1 MIYNS
6 FYLVENKIM
15 SYKRSS
21 LMQERMEQ
29 NRQMILQSARELI
42 AQGGF
47 KDAQIQAI
55 AERSG
60 VSSGLV
66 YRYFDNKSQ
75 ILIEVL
81 GDAIQQEIQILN
93 SIAASSLSA
102 KQKLHKAVTTF
113 VKRALNSP
121 QLSYALM
128 FEPVDPLIE
137 HERFRSKQLIKQS
150 INDILVEGKVNG
162 EFGFED
168 LNTAAL
174 CVVGA
179 MTFVVIEPLNPS
191 KNVHFDQMYKDYFV
205 KQIADFCVS
214 GVSLTEDAAIR

>member
-1 MIYNS
+1 
-6 FYLVENKIM
+6 
-15 SYKRSS
+15 
-21 LMQERMEQ
+21 MQERMEQ
-29 NRQMILQSARELI
+29 NREAILQSARELI
-42 AQGGF
+42 AQGGI

-55 AERSG
+55 AERAG

-75 ILIEVL
+75 VLIEVL
-81 GDAIQQEIQILN
+81 SEAIQHEVKILN
-93 SIAASSLSA
+93 HIAESELSS
-102 KQKLHKAVTTF
+102 KQKLDKAVTTF
-113 VKRALNSP
+113 VKRAMNSP
-121 QLSYALM
+121 QLAYSLM
-128 FEPVDPLIE
+128 FEPVDAELE

-150 INDILVEGKVNG
+150 IKEILAAGKING

-191 KNVHFDQMYKDYFV
+191 RNVMFDQNYKDYFV
-205 KQIADFCVS
+205 KQIAEFCVNA
-214 GVSLTEDAAIR
+214 VQVQVQVEK

>member
-1 MIYNS
+1 
-6 FYLVENKIM
+6 
-15 SYKRSS
+15 
-21 LMQERMEQ
+21 MQERMEQ
-29 NRQMILQSARELI
+29 NREAILQSARELI
-42 AQGGF
+42 AQGGI

-55 AERSG
+55 AERAG

-75 ILIEVL
+75 VLIEVL
-81 GDAIQQEIQILN
+81 SEAIQHEVKILN
-93 SIAASSLSA
+93 HIAESELSS
-102 KQKLHKAVTTF
+102 KQKLDKAVTTF
-113 VKRALNSP
+113 VKRAMNSP
-121 QLSYALM
+121 QLAYSLM
-128 FEPVDPLIE
+128 FEPVDAELE

-150 INDILVEGKVNG
+150 IKEILAVGKING

-191 KNVHFDQMYKDYFV
+191 RNVMFDQNYKDYFV
-205 KQIADFCVS
+205 KQIAEFCVNA
-214 GVSLTEDAAIR
+214 VQVQEEK

>member
-1 MIYNS
+1 
-6 FYLVENKIM
+6 M

-21 LMQERMEQ
+21 LMQKRMEQ
-29 NRQMILQSARELI
+29 NREAILQSARELI
-42 AQGGF
+42 AQGGI

-55 AERSG
+55 AERAG

-75 ILIEVL
+75 VLIEVL
-81 GDAIQQEIQILN
+81 SEAIQHEVKILN
-93 SIAASSLSA
+93 HVAESDELTS
-102 KQKLHKAVTTF
+102 KQKLDKAVTTF
-113 VKRALNSP
+113 VKRAMNSP
-121 QLSYALM
+121 QLAYSLM
-128 FEPVDPLIE
+128 FEPVDAELE

-150 INDILVEGKVNG
+150 IKEILAAGKING

-191 KNVHFDQMYKDYFV
+191 RNVMFDQNYKDYFV
-205 KQIADFCVS
+205 KQIAEFCVNA
-214 GVSLTEDAAIR
+214 VQVQEEK

>member
-1 MIYNS
+1 MS
-6 FYLVENKIM
+6 

-29 NRQMILQSARELI
+29 NRKAILQSARELI

-55 AERSG
+55 AERAG

-66 YRYFDNKSQ
+66 YRYFENKSQ
-75 ILIEVL
+75 VLIEVL
-81 GDAIQQEIQILN
+81 SDAITLEVQIIN
-93 SIAASSLSA
+93 AIATGQLTP
-102 KQKLHKAVTTF
+102 KQKLHKAVTAF

-121 QLSYALM
+121 QLSYSLM
-128 FEPVDPLIE
+128 FEPVDPAIE
-137 HERFRSKQLIKQS
+137 HERFRSKQIIKQS
-150 INDILVEGKVNG
+150 IKEILAEGKVTG

-191 KNVHFDQMYKDYFV
+191 RNVMFDPSYRDYFV
-205 KQIADFCVS
+205 KQIADFCVNA
-214 GVSLTEDAAIR
+214 VSVQEENSI

>member
-1 MIYNS
+1 
-6 FYLVENKIM
+6 
-15 SYKRSS
+15 
-21 LMQERMEQ
+21 MQERMEQ
-29 NRQMILQSARELI
+29 NRQAILQSARELI
-42 AQGGF
+42 AQGGI

-55 AERSG
+55 AERAG

-75 ILIEVL
+75 VLIEVL
-81 GDAIQQEIQILN
+81 SEAIQHEVKILN
-93 SIAASSLSA
+93 HIAESELSS
-102 KQKLHKAVTTF
+102 KQKLDKAVTTF
-113 VKRALNSP
+113 VKRAMNSP
-121 QLSYALM
+121 QLAYSLM
-128 FEPVDPLIE
+128 FEPVDAELE

-150 INDILVEGKVNG
+150 IKEILAAGKING

-191 KNVHFDQMYKDYFV
+191 RNVMFDQNYKDYFV
-205 KQIADFCVS
+205 KQIAEFCVNA
-214 GVSLTEDAAIR
+214 VQVQEEK

>member
-1 MIYNS
+1 
-6 FYLVENKIM
+6 M

-21 LMQERMEQ
+21 LMQKRMEQ
-29 NRQMILQSARELI
+29 NREAILQSARELI
-42 AQGGF
+42 AQGGI

-55 AERSG
+55 AERAG

-75 ILIEVL
+75 VLIEVL
-81 GDAIQQEIQILN
+81 SEAIQHEVKILN
-93 SIAASSLSA
+93 HIAESELSS
-102 KQKLHKAVTTF
+102 KQKLDKAVTTF
-113 VKRALNSP
+113 VKRAMNSP
-121 QLSYALM
+121 QLAYSLM
-128 FEPVDPLIE
+128 FEPVDTELE

-150 INDILVEGKVNG
+150 IKEILAAGKING

-191 KNVHFDQMYKDYFV
+191 RNVMFDQNYKDYFV
-205 KQIADFCVS
+205 KQIAEFCVNA
-214 GVSLTEDAAIR
+214 VQVQ

>member
-1 MIYNS
+1 
-6 FYLVENKIM
+6 M

-21 LMQERMEQ
+21 LMQKRMEQ
-29 NRQMILQSARELI
+29 NREAILQSARELI
-42 AQGGF
+42 AQGGI

-55 AERSG
+55 AERAG

-75 ILIEVL
+75 VLIEVL
-81 GDAIQQEIQILN
+81 SEAIQHEVKILN
-93 SIAASSLSA
+93 HIAESELSS
-102 KQKLHKAVTTF
+102 KQKLDKAVTTF
-113 VKRALNSP
+113 VKRAMNSP
-121 QLSYALM
+121 QLAYSLM
-128 FEPVDPLIE
+128 FEPVDAELE

-150 INDILVEGKVNG
+150 IKEILVAGKING

-191 KNVHFDQMYKDYFV
+191 RNVMFDQNYKDYFV
-205 KQIADFCVS
+205 KQIAEFCVNA
-214 GVSLTEDAAIR
+214 VQVQEEK

>member
-1 MIYNS
+1 
-6 FYLVENKIM
+6 M

-29 NRQMILQSARELI
+29 NREAILQSARELI
-42 AQGGF
+42 AQGGI

-55 AERSG
+55 AERAG

-75 ILIEVL
+75 VLIEVL
-81 GDAIQQEIQILN
+81 SEAIQHELKILN
-93 SIAASSLSA
+93 HIAESDELTS
-102 KQKLHKAVTTF
+102 KQKLDKAVTTF
-113 VKRALNSP
+113 VKRAMNSP
-121 QLSYALM
+121 QLAYSLM
-128 FEPVDPLIE
+128 FEPVDAELE

-150 INDILVEGKVNG
+150 MKEILVAGKING

-191 KNVHFDQMYKDYFV
+191 RGVMFEQNHKDYFV
-205 KQIADFCVS
+205 KQIAEFCVNA
-214 GVSLTEDAAIR
+214 VQVQEEK

>member
-1 MIYNS
+1 
-6 FYLVENKIM
+6 M

-29 NRQMILQSARELI
+29 NRQSILQSARELI
-42 AQGGF
+42 AEGGF
-47 KDAQIQAI
+47 KDAQVQAI
-55 AERSG
+55 ADKSG

-66 YRYFDNKSQ
+66 YRYFENKNQ

-81 GDAIQQEIQILN
+81 SHAITGEVDILN
-93 SIAASSLSA
+93 NIARTDLSA
-102 KQKLHKAVTTF
+102 AQKLHKAVTTF

-121 QLSYALM
+121 QLSYSLM
-128 FEPVDPLIE
+128 FEPVDPTIE

-150 INDILVEGKVNG
+150 IKEILAEGKING

-191 KNVHFDQMYKDYFV
+191 RNIMFDDSYKGYFV
-205 KQIADFCVS
+205 KQIADFCVNAVIS
-214 GVSLTEDAAIR
+214 KGE

>member
-1 MIYNS
+1 
-6 FYLVENKIM
+6 M

-29 NRQMILQSARELI
+29 NREAILQSARELI
-42 AQGGF
+42 AQGGI

-55 AERSG
+55 ADRAG

-75 ILIEVL
+75 VLIEVL
-81 GDAIQQEIQILN
+81 SEAIQHEVKILN
-93 SIAASSLSA
+93 HIAESELSS
-102 KQKLHKAVTTF
+102 KQKLDKAVTTF
-113 VKRALNSP
+113 VKRAMNSP
-121 QLSYALM
+121 QLAYSLM
-128 FEPVDPLIE
+128 FEPVDAELE

-150 INDILVEGKVNG
+150 IKEILAAGKING

-191 KNVHFDQMYKDYFV
+191 RNVMFDQNYKDYFV
-205 KQIADFCVS
+205 KQIAEFCVNA
-214 GVSLTEDAAIR
+214 VQVQEEK

>member
-1 MIYNS
+1 
-6 FYLVENKIM
+6 M

-29 NRQMILQSARELI
+29 NRQAILQSARELI
-42 AQGGF
+42 AQGGI

-55 AERSG
+55 AERAG

-75 ILIEVL
+75 VLIEVL
-81 GDAIQQEIQILN
+81 SEAIQHEVKILN
-93 SIAASSLSA
+93 HIAESELSS
-102 KQKLHKAVTTF
+102 KQKLDKAVTTF
-113 VKRALNSP
+113 VKRAMNSP
-121 QLSYALM
+121 QLAYSLM
-128 FEPVDPLIE
+128 FEPVDAELE

-150 INDILVEGKVNG
+150 MKEILVAGKING

-191 KNVHFDQMYKDYFV
+191 RGVMFEQNHKDYFV
-205 KQIADFCVS
+205 KQIAEFCVNA
-214 GVSLTEDAAIR
+214 VQVQEEK

>member
-1 MIYNS
+1 
-6 FYLVENKIM
+6 
-15 SYKRSS
+15 
-21 LMQERMEQ
+21 MQERMEQ
-29 NRQMILQSARELI
+29 NRQTILQSARELI

-55 AERSG
+55 AERAG

-75 ILIEVL
+75 VLIEIL
-81 GDAIQQEIQILN
+81 AEAIQHEIQILN
-93 SIAASSLSA
+93 AIAASELSA

-121 QLSYALM
+121 QLSYSLM

-150 INDILVEGKVNG
+150 INQILAEGKING

-179 MTFVVIEPLNPS
+179 MTEAVISPIAPTTPTTHD
-191 KNVHFDQMYKDYFV
+191 KHRVATT
-205 KQIADFCVS
+205 IADFCVRA
-214 GVSLTEDAAIR
+214 VCR

>member
-1 MIYNS
+1 
-6 FYLVENKIM
+6 M

-29 NRQMILQSARELI
+29 NREAILQSARELI
-42 AQGGF
+42 AQGGI

-55 AERSG
+55 AERAG

-75 ILIEVL
+75 VLIEVL
-81 GDAIQQEIQILN
+81 SEAIQHEVKILN
-93 SIAASSLSA
+93 HIAESELTS
-102 KQKLHKAVTTF
+102 KQKLDKAVTTF
-113 VKRALNSP
+113 VKRAMNSP
-121 QLSYALM
+121 QLAYSLM
-128 FEPVDPLIE
+128 FEPVDAELE

-150 INDILVEGKVNG
+150 IKEILAAGKING

-191 KNVHFDQMYKDYFV
+191 RNVMFDQNYKDYFV
-205 KQIADFCVS
+205 KQIAEFCVNA
-214 GVSLTEDAAIR
+214 VHVQEEK

>member
-1 MIYNS
+1 
-6 FYLVENKIM
+6 M

-29 NRQMILQSARELI
+29 NREAILQSARELI
-42 AQGGF
+42 AQGGI

-55 AERSG
+55 AERAG

-75 ILIEVL
+75 VLIEVL
-81 GDAIQQEIQILN
+81 SEAIQHEVKILN
-93 SIAASSLSA
+93 HIAESELTS
-102 KQKLHKAVTTF
+102 KQKLDKAVTTF
-113 VKRALNSP
+113 VKRAMNSP
-121 QLSYALM
+121 QLAYSLM
-128 FEPVDPLIE
+128 FEPVDAELE

-150 INDILVEGKVNG
+150 IKEILAAGKING

-191 KNVHFDQMYKDYFV
+191 RNVMFDQNYKDYFV
-205 KQIADFCVS
+205 KQIAEFCVNA
-214 GVSLTEDAAIR
+214 VQVQ

>member
-1 MIYNS
+1 
-6 FYLVENKIM
+6 
-15 SYKRSS
+15 
-21 LMQERMEQ
+21 MQKRMEQ
-29 NRQMILQSARELI
+29 NREAILQSARELI
-42 AQGGF
+42 AQGGI

-55 AERSG
+55 AERAG

-75 ILIEVL
+75 VLIEVL
-81 GDAIQQEIQILN
+81 SEAIQHEVKILN
-93 SIAASSLSA
+93 HIAESELSS
-102 KQKLHKAVTTF
+102 KQKLDKAVTTF
-113 VKRALNSP
+113 VKRAMNSP
-121 QLSYALM
+121 QLAYSLM
-128 FEPVDPLIE
+128 FEPVDTELE

-150 INDILVEGKVNG
+150 IKEILAAGKING

-191 KNVHFDQMYKDYFV
+191 RNVMFDQNYKDYFV
-205 KQIADFCVS
+205 KQIAEFCVNA
-214 GVSLTEDAAIR
+214 VQVKEEK

>member
-1 MIYNS
+1 
-6 FYLVENKIM
+6 M

-29 NRQMILQSARELI
+29 NREAILQSARELI
-42 AQGGF
+42 AQGGI

-55 AERSG
+55 AERAG

-66 YRYFDNKSQ
+66 YRYFDNNSQ
-75 ILIEVL
+75 VLIEVL
-81 GDAIQQEIQILN
+81 SEAIQHEVKILN
-93 SIAASSLSA
+93 HIAESELTS
-102 KQKLHKAVTTF
+102 KQKLDKAVTTF
-113 VKRALNSP
+113 VKRAMNSP
-121 QLSYALM
+121 QLAYSLM
-128 FEPVDPLIE
+128 FEPVDAELE

-150 INDILVEGKVNG
+150 IKEILAAGKING

-191 KNVHFDQMYKDYFV
+191 RNVMFDQNYKDYFV
-205 KQIADFCVS
+205 KQIAEFCVNA
-214 GVSLTEDAAIR
+214 VQVQEEK

>member
-1 MIYNS
+1 
-6 FYLVENKIM
+6 M

-21 LMQERMEQ
+21 LMQKRMEQ
-29 NRQMILQSARELI
+29 NREAILQSARELI
-42 AQGGF
+42 AQGGI

-55 AERSG
+55 AERAG

-75 ILIEVL
+75 VLIEVL
-81 GDAIQQEIQILN
+81 SEAIQHEVKILN
-93 SIAASSLSA
+93 HIAESELSS
-102 KQKLHKAVTTF
+102 KQKLDKAVTTF
-113 VKRALNSP
+113 VKRAMNSP
-121 QLSYALM
+121 QLAYSLM
-128 FEPVDPLIE
+128 FEPVDAELE

-150 INDILVEGKVNG
+150 IKEILAAGKING

-191 KNVHFDQMYKDYFV
+191 RNVMFEQNHKDYFV
-205 KQIADFCVS
+205 KQIAEFCVNA
-214 GVSLTEDAAIR
+214 VQVQEEK

>member
-1 MIYNS
+1 
-6 FYLVENKIM
+6 M

-29 NRQMILQSARELI
+29 NRQAILQSARELI
-42 AQGGF
+42 AQGGI

-55 AERSG
+55 AERAG

-75 ILIEVL
+75 VLIEVL
-81 GDAIQQEIQILN
+81 SEAIQHEVKILN
-93 SIAASSLSA
+93 HIAESELSS
-102 KQKLHKAVTTF
+102 KQKLNKAVTTF
-113 VKRALNSP
+113 VKRAMNSP
-121 QLSYALM
+121 QLAYSLM
-128 FEPVDPLIE
+128 FEPVDAELE

-150 INDILVEGKVNG
+150 MKEILAAGKING
-162 EFGFED
+162 ELGFED

-191 KNVHFDQMYKDYFV
+191 RNVMFDQNYKDYFV
-205 KQIADFCVS
+205 KQIAEFCVNA
-214 GVSLTEDAAIR
+214 VQVQEEKA

>member
-6 FYLVENKIM
+6 FWLIRYTIM

-21 LMQERMEQ
+21 LMQERMAQ
-29 NRQMILQSARELI
+29 NRKSILQSARELI
-42 AQGGF
+42 AEGGF
-47 KDAQIQAI
+47 KDAQVQAI
-55 AERSG
+55 AEKSG

-66 YRYFDNKSQ
+66 YRYFENKNQ

-81 GDAIQQEIQILN
+81 SNAITHEVSILN
-93 SIAASSLSA
+93 SISKSELSSTE
-102 KQKLHKAVTTF
+102 KLHKAVITF

-121 QLSYALM
+121 QLSYSLM
-128 FEPVDPLIE
+128 FEPIDPTLE

-150 INDILVEGKVNG
+150 IKEILTEGKVNG
-162 EFGFED
+162 EFSFED

-191 KNVHFDQMYKDYFV
+191 RNVLFDENYKGYFI
-205 KQIADFCVS
+205 KQIADFCVNAVQPMK
-214 GVSLTEDAAIR
+214 GV

>member
-1 MIYNS
+1 
-6 FYLVENKIM
+6 M

-29 NRQMILQSARELI
+29 NRQAILQSARELI
-42 AQGGF
+42 AQGGI

-55 AERSG
+55 AERAG

-75 ILIEVL
+75 VLIEVL
-81 GDAIQQEIQILN
+81 SEAIQHEVKILN
-93 SIAASSLSA
+93 HIAESDELTS
-102 KQKLHKAVTTF
+102 KQKLDKAVTTF
-113 VKRALNSP
+113 VKRAMNSP
-121 QLSYALM
+121 QLAYSLM
-128 FEPVDPLIE
+128 FEPVDAELE

-150 INDILVEGKVNG
+150 MKEILAAGKING

-191 KNVHFDQMYKDYFV
+191 RNVMFDQNYKDYFV
-205 KQIADFCVS
+205 KQIAEFCVNA
-214 GVSLTEDAAIR
+214 VQVQEEK

>member
-1 MIYNS
+1 
-6 FYLVENKIM
+6 M

-21 LMQERMEQ
+21 LMQKRMEQ
-29 NRQMILQSARELI
+29 NREAILQSARELI
-42 AQGGF
+42 AQGGI

-55 AERSG
+55 AERAG

-75 ILIEVL
+75 VLIEVL
-81 GDAIQQEIQILN
+81 SEAIQHEVKILN
-93 SIAASSLSA
+93 HIAESELSS
-102 KQKLHKAVTTF
+102 KQKLDKAVTTF
-113 VKRALNSP
+113 VKRAMNSP
-121 QLSYALM
+121 QLAYSLM
-128 FEPVDPLIE
+128 FEPVDAELE
-137 HERFRSKQLIKQS
+137 HERFLSKQLIKQS
-150 INDILVEGKVNG
+150 IKEILAAGKING

-191 KNVHFDQMYKDYFV
+191 RNVMFDQNYKDYFV
-205 KQIADFCVS
+205 KQIAEFCVNA
-214 GVSLTEDAAIR
+214 VQVQEEK

>member
-1 MIYNS
+1 
-6 FYLVENKIM
+6 M

-21 LMQERMEQ
+21 LMQKRMEQ
-29 NRQMILQSARELI
+29 NREAILQSARELI
-42 AQGGF
+42 AQGGI
-47 KDAQIQAI
+47 KDAQIQVI
-55 AERSG
+55 AERAG

-75 ILIEVL
+75 VLIEVL
-81 GDAIQQEIQILN
+81 SEAIQHEVKILN
-93 SIAASSLSA
+93 HIAESELSS
-102 KQKLHKAVTTF
+102 KQKLDKAVTTF
-113 VKRALNSP
+113 VKRAMNSP
-121 QLSYALM
+121 QLAYSLM
-128 FEPVDPLIE
+128 FEPVDAELE

-150 INDILVEGKVNG
+150 IKEILAAGKING

-191 KNVHFDQMYKDYFV
+191 RNVMFDQNYKDYFV
-205 KQIADFCVS
+205 KQIAEFCVNA
-214 GVSLTEDAAIR
+214 VQVQEEK

>member
-1 MIYNS
+1 
-6 FYLVENKIM
+6 M

-21 LMQERMEQ
+21 LMQKRMEQ
-29 NRQMILQSARELI
+29 NREAILQSARELI
-42 AQGGF
+42 AQGGI

-55 AERSG
+55 AERAG

-75 ILIEVL
+75 VLIEVL
-81 GDAIQQEIQILN
+81 SEAIQHEVKILN
-93 SIAASSLSA
+93 HIAESELSS
-102 KQKLHKAVTTF
+102 KQKLDKAVTTF
-113 VKRALNSP
+113 VKRAMNSP
-121 QLSYALM
+121 QLAYSLM
-128 FEPVDPLIE
+128 LEPVDAELE
-137 HERFRSKQLIKQS
+137 HERFRSKHLIKQS
-150 INDILVEGKVNG
+150 IKEILAAGKING

-191 KNVHFDQMYKDYFV
+191 RNVMFDQNYKDYFV
-205 KQIADFCVS
+205 KQIAEFCVNA
-214 GVSLTEDAAIR
+214 VQVQEEK

>member
-1 MIYNS
+1 
-6 FYLVENKIM
+6 M

-21 LMQERMEQ
+21 LMQKRMEQ
-29 NRQMILQSARELI
+29 NREAILQSARELI
-42 AQGGF
+42 AQGGI

-55 AERSG
+55 AERAG

-75 ILIEVL
+75 VLIEVL
-81 GDAIQQEIQILN
+81 SEAIQHEVKILN
-93 SIAASSLSA
+93 HIAESELSS
-102 KQKLHKAVTTF
+102 KQKLDKAVTKF
-113 VKRALNSP
+113 VKRAMNSP
-121 QLSYALM
+121 QLAYSLM
-128 FEPVDPLIE
+128 FEPVDAELE

-150 INDILVEGKVNG
+150 IKEILAAGKING

-191 KNVHFDQMYKDYFV
+191 RNVMFDQNYKDYFV
-205 KQIADFCVS
+205 KQIAEFCVNA
-214 GVSLTEDAAIR
+214 VQVQVEK